1 MTSWCLLLK
10 IDATRGAKQ
19 AGGQSLGDDCR
30 LTPDGSGHWRG
41 VGRTEQVRCVLVTS
55 HDYRVT
61 CALIRMIDEMDEDM
75 QRTETRLTSL
85 TRRVNK
91 AIRKSSG

>member
-1 MTSWCLLLK
+1 MSWCLLLK

-41 VGRTEQVRCVLVTS
+41 VGRPEQVRCILVTS
-55 HDYRVT
+55 HDYCVT